1 MSLALRTLADGR
13 ICCSR
18 TLPDGSAGLP
28 EPHAM
33 CDKCKDWYKQAP
45 KRHATESQAARL
57 RTAVPSDATPPDPYA
72 AGLTQLRREL
82 VAEEKAK
89 PPVKLELDRN
99 GVPDPYAAGLAKMRS
114 DRQ

>member
-1 MSLALRTLADGR
+1 
-13 ICCSR
+13 
-18 TLPDGSAGLP
+18 
-28 EPHAM
+28 M

-82 VAEEKAK
+82 VAEAK
-89 PPVKLELDRN
+89 PPVKPSSAPARDATP
-99 GVPDPYAAGLAKMRS
+99 PDPYAAGLAKMRS